1 MNVCQRTD
9 RIPMTWLYA
18 HSLHGEIDMLY
29 SIAIATAS
37 SAAIGEILPLL
48 MFLAAVALAVTFI
61 D

>member
-1 MNVCQRTD
+1 
-9 RIPMTWLYA
+9 MTWLYA